1 MRILFQ
7 HKIQACTVL
16 VVALLWSTL
25 VIGQEYAK
33 VDATVSFYPEHFATD
48 QALATQIKN
57 DFTNPKEQLRAGYSW
72 LINNVAYDPQ
82 EYYTYKFQ
90 YRILEERNEKMAE
103 TREGIIERTLQQGVA
118 VCEGYA
124 LTLERLCELLGIQ
137 AYVVRGDTKTQPS
150 DIGRPFDKNHMW
162 MIAIIDEKPML
173 LDPTWGAG
181 RYNGTFIK
189 SPSYDYFDTPASQFI
204 KSHYPEVF
212 DDAYIDVS
220 LSKEAFSKQPL
231 VIDKRLSINQ
241 ISPLEGTIKAKSL
254 SKGIIFSLEGIT
266 GKKVSYSLDGF
277 EKVTTD
283 FTIDN
288 NTLQCMIATRTKAQS
303 LVIYVD
309 DAPVIGYKIKK

>member
-1 MRILFQ
+1 MLSQ
-7 HKIQACTVL
+7 D
-16 VVALLWSTL
+16 
-25 VIGQEYAK
+25 YAN
-33 VDATVSFYPEHFATD
+33 VDATVSFYPKHFTTD
-48 QALATQIKN
+48 QELASQIKN
-57 DFTNPKEQLRAGYSW
+57 DFTNPIEQLRAGYSW
-72 LINNVAYDPQ
+72 LIHNVAYDPQ

-103 TREGIIERTLQQGVA
+103 TREGIIERTLQRGVA

-162 MIAIIDEKPML
+162 MVAVIENRPIL

-189 SPSYDYFDTPASQFI
+189 APSYDYFDTRPSQFL

-212 DDAYIDVS
+212 DDAYVDYD
-220 LSKEAFSKQPL
+220 LSKEAFSNQPL
-231 VIDKRLSINQ
+231 VIDKQLTIQ
-241 ISPLEGTIKAKSL
+241 QVSPIDGTLKSKKLAK
-254 SKGIIFSLEGIT
+254 GTIFSLEGID
-266 GKKVSYSLDGF
+266 GEEVSYTLDGS
-277 EKVTTD
+277 EKIKTD
-283 FTIDN
+283 FSIEN
-288 NTLQCMIATRTKAQS
+288 NRLQCMIAEKTKAQS

-309 DAPVIGYKIKK
+309 DRPVIAYKIKK

>member
-1 MRILFQ
+1 MHTSLP
-7 HKIQACTVL
+7 HKIQTFIVL
-16 VVALLWSTL
+16 L
-25 VIGQEYAK
+25 VFLSSAMAISQDYAK
-33 VDATVSFYPEHFATD
+33 VDATVSFYPEHFATG
-48 QALATQIKN
+48 QALVMQIKS
-57 DFTNPKEQLRAGYSW
+57 DFTNPKEQVRAGYSW
-72 LINNVAYDPQ
+72 LINNVTYDPQ

-90 YRILEERNEKMAE
+90 YRILEERNEKMAS

-162 MIAIIDEKPML
+162 MVAIIEEKPML

-189 SPSYDYFDTPASQFI
+189 SPSYEYYDALPSQFI

-212 DDAYIDVS
+212 DDAYVDYNV
-220 LSKEAFSKQPL
+220 SKEAFSKQPL
-231 VIDKRLSINQ
+231 LIHKELTIQEV
-241 ISPLEGTIKAKSL
+241 SPLEGTIKARAL
-254 SKGIIFSLEGIT
+254 SKGIIFSLQGIT
-266 GKKVSYSLDGF
+266 GEKVRYSLDGA

-283 FTIDN
+283 FSIEN
-288 NTLQCMIATRTKAQS
+288 NTLQFMIATKTKAQS

>member
-1 MRILFQ
+1 MRILLQ
-7 HKIQACTVL
+7 HNIYVFIVFAVFMSSTIVL
-16 VVALLWSTL
+16 SQDYT
-25 VIGQEYAK
+25 K
-33 VDATVSFYPEHFATD
+33 VDATVSFYPEHFASD
-48 QALATQIKN
+48 QALAAQIKN
-57 DFTNPKEQLRAGYSW
+57 DFTNPKEQVRAGYSW
-72 LINNVAYDPQ
+72 LIHNVAYEPK

-103 TREGIIERTLQQGVA
+103 TREAIIERTLQQGVA

-162 MIAIIDEKPML
+162 MVAIIEEKPML

-189 SPSYDYFDTPASQFI
+189 SPSYDYYDTPAAQFI

-212 DDAYIDVS
+212 DDAYVDVN

-231 VIDKRLSINQ
+231 VIDKQLTLQ
-241 ISPLEGTIKAKSL
+241 QVSPIGGIIKAKTL
-254 SKGIIFSLEGIT
+254 SKGIIFSLEGIK
-266 GKKVSYSLDGF
+266 GKRVSYTLDGG
-277 EKVTTD
+277 EKTNVD
-283 FTIDN
+283 FSIEN
-288 NTLQCMIATRTKAQS
+288 NAVQCMIAIKTKAQS

-309 DAPVIGYKIKK
+309 DAPTIAYKIKK